1 MTPTPRHTPGPLG
14 SDLDYIVAQDAGG
27 RPSDTDIVEDS
38 EEHVPE
44 EVHSD
49 PELWF
54 EICNDPA
61 IWPENRVA
69 AYRAA
74 LRGEQNWQFAFADD
88 FEGGKP
94 TDTKAVGRN
103 SRPPYLRR
111 VK

>member
-1 MTPTPRHTPGPLG
+1 MTPTPRHTPRPSG
-14 SDLDYIVAQDAGG
+14 SDLDHIVAPDAGG

-74 LRGEQNWQFAFADD
+74 LRGEPNWQFAFADD

>member
-1 MTPTPRHTPGPLG
+1 MTHAPRRTAVFSI
-14 SDLDYIVAQDAGG
+14 SDPDSTVPPDDDGNT
-27 RPSDTDIVEDS
+27 SDISIEDS
-38 EEHVPE
+38 EHVPD

-61 IWPENRVA
+61 IWPENRAA

-88 FEGGKP
+88 FEGGEP
-94 TDTKAVGRN
+94 SDTKAVGRN
-103 SRPPYLRR
+103 SRPPYLGR